1 MPIGQV
7 KWFDTKKGYGF
18 IVSEEGKDV
27 FVHYT
32 VIEGDGFRF
41 LHDGETVSYTLG
53 EKSTKGLRAS
63 QVTRQAGGAHGSFVS
78 S

>member
-32 VIEGDGFRF
+32 VIEGEGFRF

-53 EKSTKGLRAS
+53 ENSKGLRAN
-63 QVTRQAGGAHGSFVS
+63 QVTRQPGGSHGAYVS

>member
-41 LHDGETVSYTLG
+41 LHDGETVSYKLG
-53 EKSTKGLRAS
+53 ESTKGLRAC
-63 QVTRQAGGAHGSFVS
+63 QVTRQSGGGQGTFVS